1 MLKTQRFIVAL
12 CLLALAAVANASPPE
27 NADFVDPKAP
37 CFRWPAVDYDD
48 DGVYDRVDNCTNTPK
63 GCTVDQFGCHTDAD
77 GDGVCDGVD
86 QCPNTPAGT
95 KVNASGCPEG
105 GRAPEPVKQTPTPA
119 PPPAPKPVEKPAP
132 PPPSAT
138 EKQLIETGTLRLDN
152 VYFETNSTVLLP
164 ESRATLDE
172 VGRALER
179 HPEMNFEVGGH
190 TDTRG
195 RAAYNLTLSDGRANA
210 VRSYLLQNFNISADA
225 LSARGYG
232 ETQPITQE
240 RNEEELHR
248 NRRVEITVV
257 K

>member
-1 MLKTQRFIVAL
+1 MRSPSSTGDSNKVSIAL
-12 CLLALAAVANASPPE
+12 
-27 NADFVDPKAP
+27 
-37 CFRWPAVDYDD
+37 R
-48 DGVYDRVDNCTNTPK
+48 
-63 GCTVDQFGCHTDAD
+63 
-77 GDGVCDGVD
+77 
-86 QCPNTPAGT
+86 
-95 KVNASGCPEG
+95 SGS
-105 GRAPEPVKQTPTPA
+105 
-119 PPPAPKPVEKPAP
+119 P

-138 EKQLIETGTLRLDN
+138 ERQLLETGTLRLDN

-164 ESRATLDE
+164 ESKAVLDE

-179 HPEMNFEVGGH
+179 HPEMNFEIGGH

-210 VRSYLLQNFNISADA
+210 VRTYLLQGFIISPNA
-225 LSARGYG
+225 LGAKGYG

-248 NRRVEITVV
+248 NRRVEIKVV